1 MEQVLFKI
9 SFPAEFHAQTAVEAA
24 IRLHPQ
30 VRGRLEQVTRIEVAT
45 HESALRIIDKSGPL
59 HNPADRDHC
68 LQYMAAIGLIFGD
81 LTAADYEDQVAADP
95 RIDAIRAKMVLTED
109 RAYSRDY
116 LDPEKRSIANA
127 LQVFFAD
134 GSATGKIAVE
144 YPVGHR
150 RRRAEG
156 MPLLA
161 DKARAA
167 FTTHYGATPA
177 AEILDL
183 FADRARLERL
193 PVHRLLDLLAKA

>member
-1 MEQVLFKI
+1 
-9 SFPAEFHAQTAVEAA
+9 VEAA

-30 VRGRLEQVTRIEVAT
+30 VRSRLEQITRIEVAT

-109 RAYSRDY
+109 RSYSRDY

-134 GSATGKIAVE
+134 GSATEKIAVE

-156 MPLLA
+156 RPLLA
-161 DKARAA
+161 GKARAA
-167 FTTHYGATPA
+167 FTAHYGPAPA